1 MPSGVTA
8 PGKTLPRLD
17 VPMSGLTCSV
27 GSADALARVAGP
39 VAVDRSVR
47 GAGGAGV
54 GAPGTGSPW
63 AGEAGVVG
71 VWPAAGGVVAAGAV
85 PGAGA
90 EPAAGAEPGAGV
102 ELVAVGEADTGAAAA
117 GV

>member
-27 GSADALARVAGP
+27 ESADALARVAGP

-54 GAPGTGSPW
+54 GAPG
-63 AGEAGVVG
+63 AGEAGVVA
-71 VWPAAGGVVAAGAV
+71 VRPAAGGVVAAGAV

-90 EPAAGAEPGAGV
+90 EPAAGAEPVASV
-102 ELVAVGEADTGAAAA
+102 ESVA
-117 GV
+117 